1 METISNVVYDG
12 EIGFRW
18 RGCSAVVIFS
28 GSCGEAFFLVLFMI
42 FVYWFGGIAAMVSFP
57 PSVSYFYSVCF
68 WVMGGCFD
76 GGGSGLNME
85 VEMVLCCYS
94 AGVCE

>member
-1 METISNVVYDG
+1 
-12 EIGFRW
+12 
-18 RGCSAVVIFS
+18 
-28 GSCGEAFFLVLFMI
+28 
-42 FVYWFGGIAAMVSFP
+42 MVSFP

-85 VEMVLCCYS
+85 VLSLVFLPLSTLPLSFFSSSVFIVSCWVLLMEDGGVGLMKVEMVLCCYS